1 MMYIY
6 PRKINIDN
14 INIIEFKKKFII
26 KNNSILNIYGILIK
40 LEDLVIL
47 KEYNNYKI
55 ILKNDTV
62 LKLYENYISNNIKNY
77 KKILKNNEINLKS
90 SKKIIEYYKSKKKEL
105 YINIHYVKKL
115 GFLNIPIVSIL

>member
-26 KNNSILNIYGILIK
+26 KNNFIENIDGILIK

-62 LKLYENYISNNIKNY
+62 LKLYENYISNNIKN
-77 KKILKNNEINLKS
+77 
-90 SKKIIEYYKSKKKEL
+90 
-105 YINIHYVKKL
+105 
-115 GFLNIPIVSIL
+115 

>member
-55 ILKNDTV
+55 ILK
-62 LKLYENYISNNIKNY
+62 LY
-77 KKILKNNEINLKS
+77 
-90 SKKIIEYYKSKKKEL
+90 
-105 YINIHYVKKL
+105 
-115 GFLNIPIVSIL
+115 F